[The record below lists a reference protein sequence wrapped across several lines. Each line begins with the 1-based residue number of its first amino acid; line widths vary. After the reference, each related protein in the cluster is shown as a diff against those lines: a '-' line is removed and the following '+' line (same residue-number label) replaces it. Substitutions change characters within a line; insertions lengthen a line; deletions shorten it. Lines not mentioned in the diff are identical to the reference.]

1 MYWTSHCSTCI
12 CFQNSQENE
21 YSQRVYEDYSCHYF
35 LSCRSSSAIIWCP
48 SHSSRRS
55 HKMKMTRLKNDTG
68 RYNHTVIYL
77 FIPMLFGHVNSKGTF
92 GFICF
97 QTDLTIV
104 SGQRRK
110 MNGLIMS
117 FSSRKIAAD
126 FSTKGTGAC
135 SILISLDIH

>member
-77 FIPMLFGHVNSKGTF
+77 FLCCLVMWTARELLVLYVFKQIWQLYLVKEEKWMHFCMVNSQICPIWDTF
-92 GFICF
+92 Y
-97 QTDLTIV
+97 
-104 SGQRRK
+104 K
-110 MNGLIMS
+110 
-117 FSSRKIAAD
+117 
-126 FSTKGTGAC
+126 STTFDCAK
-135 SILISLDIH
+135 